1 MTQANRKNQCSG
13 ATPPCSIRNF
23 ANLANLKVEEGGKT
37 PGRCKKFEKRRR
49 MSSAGGET
57 EAMKKVGAPTQ
68 FLTVIQKH
76 DMENISRTN
85 GAMIRK
91 NE

>member
-1 MTQANRKNQCSG
+1 MRSARR
-13 ATPPCSIRNF
+13 TPRTDGSDVSESASAFEP
-23 ANLANLKVEEGGKT
+23 LTEG
-37 PGRCKKFEKRRR
+37 KRRR

-76 DMENISRTN
+76 DMENISRTK